1 MYTLTHMLIHA
12 CMYVCLLLHMLLH
25 EHTHIQEHVQQEREN
40 KAILHARQLQEAKD
54 KAELE
59 EARQTLERRNL
70 ELERRV
76 RELEAA
82 ASAARAVSA
91 SPQARPS
98 FRKDSR
104 VHRYLLTLVQVSFD
118 TSARRWW
125 RCCRA
130 SRRSGKIRRTTTGLF

>member
-1 MYTLTHMLIHA
+1 M
-12 CMYVCLLLHMLLH
+12 
-25 EHTHIQEHVQQEREN
+25 QQERLD
-40 KAILHARQLQEAKD
+40 KANLHARQLQEAKD

-91 SPQARPS
+91 SPQVS
-98 FRKDSR
+98 FDTR

-125 RCCRA
+125 RCCRV
-130 SRRSGKIRRTTTGLF
+130 SRRSGKIRPTTTGLFSH